1 MSDVAHSESEA
12 SFGVSP
18 SGVFNDSF
26 QPSTSELLKA
36 FKDRL
41 AELVEMMQH
50 LDESQRLRV
59 KDALDGVVEHLDQ
72 SCQRLHVKEALDG
85 VVERLDQSSAR

>member
-1 MSDVAHSESEA
+1 MSDVSCTMSESDA

-41 AELVEMMQH
+41 AELVEMMQ
-50 LDESQRLRV
+50 L
-59 KDALDGVVEHLDQ
+59 LDQ
-72 SCQRLHVKEALDG
+72 SQLLRVKEALDG
-85 VVERLDQSSAR
+85 VAERLVQSSAR